1 MEEPKVSKRDH
12 EITVNGDTRVDPW
25 FWLRE
30 QEDPETIPYLEAENA
45 YTKGVMKDTEG
56 LQEALYREMRA
67 RIKEDDES
75 VPVKEGDYYYTRFE
89 TGGQYR
95 IHCRKHGS
103 LKGKEEVILN
113 VNALAEG
120 LDYMRVCVPKQS
132 RPPLA
137 GVFDRCRWAGG
148 IYALYEGFGDGR
160 SAGGGDSEDVLFAGL
175 GKR

>member
-89 TGGQYR
+89 TGGSTGF
-95 IHCRKHGS
+95 IVGS
-103 LKGKEEVILN
+103 T
-113 VNALAEG
+113 
-120 LDYMRVCVPKQS
+120 
-132 RPPLA
+132 
-137 GVFDRCRWAGG
+137 DR
-148 IYALYEGFGDGR
+148 
-160 SAGGGDSEDVLFAGL
+160 
-175 GKR
+175 